1 MESFQFVLYNVT
13 AKMILYKVGL
23 NRISKL
29 IPTFRPSQKERK
41 RNVTMN
47 ICNIIC
53 NQNAITSGTI
63 CKRFNEFQ
71 TLCIGSSIY

>member
-13 AKMILYKVGL
+13 AKMILYKV
-23 NRISKL
+23 RFTL

-47 ICNIIC
+47 ICDIIC